1 MNLISIGQHGVIVVG
16 VTLAVAMGVYFAVLL
31 SLFDL

>member
-1 MNLISIGQHGVIVVG
+1 MNLISIVRHGVILVG
-16 VTLAVAMGVYFAVLL
+16 VTLAVAMGVYLSVLL